1 MNQFSRKAS
10 VLVAGVMSL
19 AILSNCGGDDNN
31 NNDAL
36 LLLAL
41 QPPASSGSNPTIVGS
56 PAAVTTARGATVA
69 SSSAGNAASQAAG
82 VTPSAMQAELMASM
96 AQIKAAAQPAAALSW
111 TNQEIALS
119 TTPVSCNY
127 WPGATKLTEISTPTV
142 QGSFVFRTGSKIV
155 MNGTYNSTSTG
166 SYPNTS
172 STLDADY
179 TMTSDFVVD
188 FTDCGVTAFDVNSLA
203 AWDGKYTT
211 IPVKSL
217 VITGD
222 VTFQGTSTRKQQG
235 TSTMSLN
242 GSIYSSES
250 NQNSQFSSQFTSSS
264 TAMKVANTPAEL
276 ASATASTSSLTGS
289 GSGTQVTNTKTVMNT
304 DTYEYQDF
312 SMLMNWSTTETVKGT
327 VNGENVEITIP
338 MTLSFSCSSLSSCTM

>member
-31 NNDAL
+31 NDAL

-41 QPPASSGSNPTIVGS
+41 QQPPASGSNPTIVGS
-56 PAAVTTARGATVA
+56 PAAVTTTRGATLA
-69 SSSAGNAASQAAG
+69 SSSAGSAASQAAIPP
-82 VTPSAMQAELMASM
+82 TAMQAELMASM

-111 TNQEIALS
+111 TNQQIDLS
-119 TTPVSCNY
+119 TNPVSCKY
-127 WPGATKLTEISTPTV
+127 SPGATKASEISTFTD
-142 QGSFVFRTGSKIV
+142 QGSFAFRTGSKIV

-166 SYPNTS
+166 SGSNMS

-179 TMTSDFVVD
+179 TMDSEFVVD
-188 FTDCGVTAFDVNSLA
+188 FTECGVTAFDVNSLA

-222 VTFQGTSTRKQQG
+222 VTFQGTSTRKQQW

-242 GSIYSSES
+242 GSIRSSES
-250 NQNSQFSSQFTSSS
+250 NLNSQFSSEFTSSS
-264 TAMKVANTPAEL
+264 TAMKVANTLAEL

-289 GSGTQVTNTKTVMNT
+289 GSGTQVGNTKTVLNT
-304 DTYEYQDF
+304 DTSEYQDF